1 MDLISIERKQDNA
14 FKIKV
19 RNHEA
24 VSEFNK
30 ADGGGDRGP
39 SPTEYMVG
47 SLGACIAM
55 MVNGYCQ
62 RHGYRNGQV
71 GVNMTYELADNPKRV
86 GGIVVDLEIPRDVP
100 PEKREAIRKVAT
112 LCPVH
117 NTLEHPPKVDL
128 EIV

>member
-1 MDLISIERKQDNA
+1 MDLISVTHSQDNA

-30 ADGGGDRGP
+30 ADGGEDRGP
-39 SPTEYMVG
+39 SPTEYLVG
-47 SLGACIAM
+47 SLGACIAI
-55 MVNGYCQ
+55 MVQSYCSRNGYCDG
-62 RHGYRNGQV
+62 RV
-71 GVNMTYELADNPKRV
+71 GVSMTYELADNPKRV
-86 GGIVVDLEIPRDVP
+86 GAIVADLEIPKDVP
-100 PEKREAIRKVAT
+100 PEKREAVLRVAK
-112 LCPVH
+112 LCPIH